1 MSVID
6 RNYQNLE
13 DKELV
18 VLSLQDSQY
27 FYCLMKRYEE
37 KLTNYVRRF
46 TYLSDDDIADI
57 IEDSFINAY
66 QHLNDCDCN
75 LKFSSWLYRIV
86 HNQAIN
92 FIKKYKQ
99 SLKIE
104 MTDSDDNFIDWLVAD
119 TNIEKETITL
129 HFNDYIKTIL
139 EKLKPEYKEVLVL
152 KFFEDKDYQEISD
165 ILQKPM
171 GTVATLLSRAKI
183 QFKEIYEKENKYQ
196 R

>member
-1 MSVID
+1 MID
-6 RNYQNLE
+6 RNCQNLE

-18 VLSLQDSQY
+18 ALSLQDSQY
-27 FYCLMKRYEE
+27 FYCLMKRYED

-57 IEDSFINAY
+57 VQDSFINTY

-86 HNQAIN
+86 HNQTIN
-92 FIKKYKQ
+92 FIKKNKQ

-104 MTDSDDNFIDWLVAD
+104 MLDNDDEFVDWLVAD
-119 TNIEKETITL
+119 TDIEKEAITK
-129 HFNDYIKTIL
+129 HFNEYVTTIL
-139 EKLKPEYKEVLVL
+139 EKLKPDYKEVLIL

-183 QFKEIYEKENKYQ
+183 QFKEVYEKENKYQ
-196 R
+196 

>member
-1 MSVID
+1 MID
-6 RNYQNLE
+6 EKCKNLE

-18 VLSLQDSQY
+18 MLSIDDSQY

-37 KLTNYVRRF
+37 KLARYVGRF
-46 TYLSDDDIADI
+46 TYLASDDIADI
-57 IEDSFINAY
+57 VQDSFINAY

-92 FIKKYKQ
+92 FMKKNKQ
-99 SLKIE
+99 SIKIDVE
-104 MTDSDDNFIDWLVAD
+104 NDDEFVEWLVAD
-119 TNIEKETITL
+119 TNIEKETITK
-129 HFNDYIKTIL
+129 HFNDYVKTVI
-139 EKLKPEYKEVLVL
+139 EKLKPDYKEVIVL
-152 KFFEDKDYQEISD
+152 KFFEDKDYSEISD

-183 QFKEIYEKENKYQ
+183 QFKQIYEKENKY
-196 R
+196 

>member
-1 MSVID
+1 MID
-6 RNYQNLE
+6 KNCQDFE
-13 DKELV
+13 DWELV
-18 VLSLQDSQY
+18 ALSIKDSQY
-27 FYCLMKRYEE
+27 FYCLMTRYEE
-37 KLTNYVRRF
+37 KLSNYVRRF
-46 TYLSDDDIADI
+46 TYLPDDDIADI

-92 FIKKYKQ
+92 FIKKNKQ
-99 SLKIE
+99 SLKID
-104 MTDSDDNFIDWLVAD
+104 MTDSDDNLIDWLVAD
-119 TNIEKETITL
+119 TNIEKETLTL

-139 EKLKPEYKEVLVL
+139 EKLKPEYKEVLIL

-183 QFKEIYEKENKYQ
+183 QFKEVYEKENQYQ